1 MSARG
6 LGTIAYRRVRNAL
19 ESAPPIGS
27 IDEMTIA
34 VDKNPPPRV
43 GLVFALARRPAA
55 RRALGVVAV
64 VAAALIWTFLLRLPV
79 WRIDGPDDAFY
90 AEVAHLWTRGALPYV
105 AAFDV
110 KPPGLFALLAVAQL
124 WLGPDL
130 DALRAVA
137 VLCDAVAAAG
147 VFFLGRRFGST
158 ALGVF
163 AATLYPFLSEVV
175 AGNDAYPPLAALTTL
190 AFLAALSRLPILKR
204 AALAGLAIGAAG
216 AVKQTAAFEAVALLA
231 VLTRAP
237 DAAPRRI
244 RIAAAFVA
252 AAAAAPLGFLIYF
265 AWHDAAGAL
274 IADTVLNALRRPAS
288 DGEGLSFAAGLM
300 RFLPLQRAVMP
311 IFGFACLALL
321 RRGALAR
328 AAPSLAVDAAA
339 LWFAL
344 ASLAIVIE
352 RSIGEN
358 YLAPTLAPGLLLTG
372 ALVVFAPPALAGI
385 APAVRLAMVGLA
397 AVAAALFIRVGEIR
411 AGEARAPQE
420 TRAIAAA
427 AAAIRARGPAP
438 TDRLYVVNR
447 SGWLYPA
454 TGLAPPTAYF
464 FPGHTLCEF
473 PGAGR
478 ARLVEALATGPRYVV
493 VADRRI
499 GGYCDL
505 AANWLVVADVLA
517 RSYRPLAHVTGE
529 ADFYDV
535 YEAVGGAA
543 RAPNPG

>member
-6 LGTIAYRRVRNAL
+6 LASTARRRVRDAA
-19 ESAPPIGS
+19 EIAPPIGA
-27 IDEMTIA
+27 IDAMA
-34 VDKNPPPRV
+34 SAARGSPHPRV
-43 GLVFALARRPAA
+43 GRVAALGGRPAA
-55 RRALGVVAV
+55 RRALVVVAV

-90 AEVAHLWTRGALPYV
+90 AEVAHLWTRGVLPYV
-105 AAFDV
+105 GAFDV
-110 KPPGLFALLAVAQL
+110 KPPGLFALVAVAQSA
-124 WLGPDL
+124 LGPGL

-137 VLCDAVAAAG
+137 VLGDGVAAASL
-147 VFFLGRRFGST
+147 FFLGRRLGST

-163 AATLYPFLSEVV
+163 AAALYPFLSEVV

-190 AFLAALSRLPILKR
+190 AFLAALSPLPILGR

-216 AVKQTAAFEAVALLA
+216 AVKQTAAFEAAALLA
-231 VLTRAP
+231 VLLRAP
-237 DAAPRRI
+237 EAAPRRI
-244 RIAAAFVA
+244 GVAAAFLA
-252 AAAAAPLGFLIYF
+252 GAAAAPLGFLLYF
-265 AWHDAAGAL
+265 AGHDAAGAL
-274 IADTVLNALRRPAS
+274 IADTIVDALRRPAS
-288 DGEGLSFAAGLM
+288 DGEGLSFVAGLL

-311 IFGFACLALL
+311 IFALALLALL
-321 RRGALAR
+321 RRRALVR
-328 AAPSLAVDAAA
+328 AAPGLAFDAAA

-358 YLAPTLAPGLLLTG
+358 YLAPTLAPGLLLAG

-385 APAVRLAMVGLA
+385 APALRLAMAGLA
-397 AVAAALFIRVGEIR
+397 AVAAALAIRVGEIR

-427 AAAIRARGPAP
+427 AAAIRASEPAP
-438 TDRLYVVNR
+438 TDRLFVVNR
-447 SGWLYPA
+447 SGWLYLA

-478 ARLVEALATGPRYVV
+478 VRLAEALAARPRYIV

-499 GGYCDL
+499 GGYCDI
-505 AANWLVVADVLA
+505 AANWLVVADALE
-517 RSYRPLAHVTGE
+517 RSYRRLAHVTGE

-535 YEAVGGAA
+535 YEAVGRAGRAA
-543 RAPNPG
+543 DPG

>member
-6 LGTIAYRRVRNAL
+6 PATTAYRRVRDAL
-19 ESAPPIGS
+19 ESAPPNGP
-27 IDEMTIA
+27 IDDMTLA
-34 VDKNPPPRV
+34 ADQNPAPRV
-43 GLVFALARRPAA
+43 GLVFALGRRPAA
-55 RRALGVVAV
+55 HRALGVVAAF
-64 VAAALIWTFLLRLPV
+64 AAALIWTFLLRLPV

-105 AAFDV
+105 GAFDV
-110 KPPGLFALLAVAQL
+110 KPPGLFALVAVAQL
-124 WLGPDL
+124 ALGPGL

-137 VLCDAVAAAG
+137 VVCDAVAAAG
-147 VFFLGRRFGST
+147 LFFLGRRFGST

-175 AGNDAYPPLAALTTL
+175 AGNDAYPPLAALTTV
-190 AFLAALSRLPILKR
+190 AFLAALSPIPIVKK

-231 VLTRAP
+231 VLLRAP
-237 DAAPRRI
+237 DAGPRRFVV
-244 RIAAAFVA
+244 AAAFLA
-252 AAAAAPLGFLIYF
+252 AAAAAPLGFLLYF
-265 AWHDAAGAL
+265 AGHGAAGAL
-274 IADTVLNALRRPAS
+274 IADTVLEALRRPAS
-288 DGEGLSFAAGLM
+288 EGEGLSFAAGLM

-311 IFGFACLALL
+311 IFALALLALL
-321 RRGALAR
+321 RWRALAG
-328 AAPSLAVDAAA
+328 AAPRLVVEAAA

-352 RSIGEN
+352 RAIGEN

-385 APAVRLAMVGLA
+385 APAGRLAAVGLA
-397 AVAAALFIRVGEIR
+397 AVAAALAVRVGEIR

-420 TRAIAAA
+420 TRAIDAAA
-427 AAAIRARGPAP
+427 QAIRASGPAP

-447 SGWLYPA
+447 SGWLYLV

-478 ARLVEALATGPRYVV
+478 VRLAEALATRPRYIV

-535 YEAVGGAA
+535 YEAVAGANA
-543 RAPNPG
+543 APDPG

>member
-1 MSARG
+1 
-6 LGTIAYRRVRNAL
+6 
-19 ESAPPIGS
+19 
-27 IDEMTIA
+27 
-34 VDKNPPPRV
+34 
-43 GLVFALARRPAA
+43 
-55 RRALGVVAV
+55 
-64 VAAALIWTFLLRLPV
+64 
-79 WRIDGPDDAFY
+79 
-90 AEVAHLWTRGALPYV
+90 
-105 AAFDV
+105 
-110 KPPGLFALLAVAQL
+110 
-124 WLGPDL
+124 
-130 DALRAVA
+130 
-137 VLCDAVAAAG
+137 
-147 VFFLGRRFGST
+147 
-158 ALGVF
+158 
-163 AATLYPFLSEVV
+163 V

-231 VLTRAP
+231 VLLRAP

-274 IADTVLNALRRPAS
+274 IADTVLEALRRPAS

-385 APAVRLAMVGLA
+385 APTVRLAAVGVA
-397 AVAAALFIRVGEIR
+397 AVAAALVIRVGEIR

-427 AAAIRARGPAP
+427 AQAISASAPAP
-438 TDRLYVVNR
+438 TDRLFVVNR

-454 TGLAPPTAYF
+454 TNLAPPTAYF

-478 ARLVEALATGPRYVV
+478 ARLAEALAARPRYVV

-505 AANWLVVADVLA
+505 AANWRLVTDVLS
-517 RSYRPLAHVTGE
+517 RSYRRLAHVTGE
-529 ADFYDV
+529 ADSYDV
-535 YEAVGGAA
+535 YERIAGTDGAPDP
-543 RAPNPG
+543 R

>member
-6 LGTIAYRRVRNAL
+6 LATTAGRRVRDAPA
-19 ESAPPIGS
+19 SAPPVGS
-27 IDEMTIA
+27 IDDATFA
-34 VDKNPPPRV
+34 AHRSLYPRV
-43 GLVFALARRPAA
+43 GFVVALGGRPAA
-55 RRALGVVAV
+55 RRALAVVAV
-64 VAAALIWTFLLRLPV
+64 VAAALIWTALLRLPV

-90 AEVAHLWTRGALPYV
+90 VEVAHLWTRGVLPYV
-105 AAFDV
+105 GAFDV
-110 KPPGLFALLAVAQL
+110 KPPGLFALVAVAQSA
-124 WLGPDL
+124 LGPNL

-137 VLCDAVAAAG
+137 VLGDGVAAAG
-147 VFFLGRRFGST
+147 LFFLGRRFGST

-163 AATLYPFLSEVV
+163 AAALYPFLSEVV

-190 AFLAALSRLPILKR
+190 AFLAALSPLPILRR

-231 VLTRAP
+231 IVLRAS
-237 DAAPRRI
+237 DAAPRKI
-244 RIAAAFVA
+244 EVAAAFALA
-252 AAAAAPLGFLIYF
+252 ALVAPLGFLLYF
-265 AWHDAAGAL
+265 ACHDAAGAL
-274 IADTVLNALRRPAS
+274 IADAAVNALRRPAS

-311 IFGFACLALL
+311 IFALALLALL
-321 RRGALAR
+321 RRRALVR
-328 AAPSLAVDAAA
+328 ATPGLAFDAAA

-344 ASLAIVIE
+344 ASLAVVMQ

-372 ALVVFAPPALAGI
+372 ALVVFAPPALKRV
-385 APAVRLAMVGLA
+385 APALRLAMAGLA
-397 AVAAALFIRVGEIR
+397 AVAAALAIRVGEIR

-420 TRAIAAA
+420 TRAIAEA
-427 AAAIRARGPAP
+427 AAAIHASEPAP
-438 TDRLYVVNR
+438 TDRLFVVNR
-447 SGWLYPA
+447 SGWLYLA

-478 ARLVEALATGPRYVV
+478 VRLTEALAARPRYIV

-505 AANWLVVADVLA
+505 AANWLVVDDALA
-517 RSYRPLAHVTGE
+517 RSYRLLAHAAGE
-529 ADFYDV
+529 ADSYDV
-535 YEAVGGAA
+535 YEAVG
-543 RAPNPG
+543 RTAPAL

>member
-1 MSARG
+1 
-6 LGTIAYRRVRNAL
+6 
-19 ESAPPIGS
+19 
-27 IDEMTIA
+27 MTIA
-34 VDKNPPPRV
+34 AHKNPAPRL
-43 GLVFALARRPAA
+43 GLAVALGQNRAA
-55 RRALGVVAV
+55 RRAVGVVAAF
-64 VAAALIWTFLLRLPV
+64 AAALIWTALLRLPV

-90 AEVAHLWTRGALPYV
+90 VEVAHLWTRGVLPYV
-105 AAFDV
+105 GAFDV
-110 KPPGLFALLAVAQL
+110 KPPGLFALLAVAES

-137 VLCDAVAAAG
+137 VFCDAVAAAG
-147 VFFLGRRFGST
+147 LFFLGRRFGST

-190 AFLAALSRLPILKR
+190 AFLAALSPSPILRR
-204 AALAGLAIGAAG
+204 AVLAGLAIGAAG
-216 AVKQTAAFEAVALLA
+216 AVKQTAVFEAVALLA
-231 VLTRAP
+231 VLMRAP

-244 RIAAAFVA
+244 GVAAAFLG

-265 AWHDAAGAL
+265 AGHGAAGAL
-274 IADTVLNALRRPAS
+274 IADTVLEASRRPAS
-288 DGEGLSFAAGLM
+288 EGEGLSFAAGLM

-311 IFGFACLALL
+311 IFGLACLALM
-321 RRGALAR
+321 RRRALAM
-328 AAPSLAVDAAA
+328 AAPGLAVDAAA

-358 YLAPTLAPGLLLTG
+358 YLGPTLAPGLLLTG
-372 ALVVFAPPALAGI
+372 ALVAFAPPALAGI
-385 APAVRLAMVGLA
+385 APAVRLAMVWLA

-427 AAAIRARGPAP
+427 AQAISASGPAP

-454 TGLAPPTAYF
+454 TNLAPPTAYF

-478 ARLVEALATGPRYVV
+478 VRLAEALAARPRYIV

-505 AANWLVVADVLA
+505 AANWRVVADALA
-517 RSYRPLAHVTGE
+517 RSYRLLAHVTGE

-535 YEAVGGAA
+535 YEAVGGAD